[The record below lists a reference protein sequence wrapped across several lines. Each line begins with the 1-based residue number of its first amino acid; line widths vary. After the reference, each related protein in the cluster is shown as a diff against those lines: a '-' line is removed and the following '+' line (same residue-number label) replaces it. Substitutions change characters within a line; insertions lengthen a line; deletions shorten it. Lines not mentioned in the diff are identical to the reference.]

1 MLNMMAVTSSA
12 LNLVLASA
20 STVNLD
26 EKDRVFERMSG
37 ITRFLYEN
45 LPSYNVAYDIAGYAT
60 FIIVFLMSAIV
71 YKLGFAKKLSIGR
84 NVVIYTFLFL
94 GCIVLT
100 FLALFLPMIEGLI
113 VAALILI
120 VYKSRLWRE
129 KREQAKS
136 VKTAKEM

>member
-1 MLNMMAVTSSA
+1 MLNMMAVPSSA

-20 STVNLD
+20 STVNTD
-26 EKDRVFERMSG
+26 EMNRVFGRMSG

-45 LPSYNVAYDIAGYAT
+45 LPNFDIAGYVT
-60 FIIVFLMSAIV
+60 FFIVFLMSAIV
-71 YKLGFAKKLSIGR
+71 YKLGFAKKLSFGR
-84 NVVIYTFLFL
+84 NIVIYTFLFI
-94 GCIVLT
+94 GCMVLT

-129 KREQAKS
+129 KREEASAAKT
-136 VKTAKEM
+136 VKEI

>member
-1 MLNMMAVTSSA
+1 M
-12 LNLVLASA
+12 
-20 STVNLD
+20 
-26 EKDRVFERMSG
+26 
-37 ITRFLYEN
+37 
-45 LPSYNVAYDIAGYAT
+45 PSYNTAYDIAGYAT
-60 FIIVFLMSAIV
+60 FLIVFLMSAIV

-84 NVVIYTFLFL
+84 NVVIYTFLFV

-129 KREQAKS
+129 KREEAKS
-136 VKTAKEM
+136 AKIAKEM